1 MIKILPNVITN
12 RLSENIALLILK
24 SLLIINIFVPNTYS
38 RVTRYIK
45 SLKMNKNY
53 YAILMAG
60 GVGSRFW
67 PVSTTDFPKQFH
79 DMLGSGDTLIQK
91 TFSRLSK
98 LIPVENIL
106 ILTNERYNALV
117 LEQLPMVKQE
127 QVLLEP
133 AMRNTAPCIL
143 YASLKIQKQNPNA
156 VMVVAPSDHWIED
169 EDEFARNLQQCF
181 DFCQQENALM
191 TLGIQPTFPN
201 TGFGYI
207 EFNKTD
213 TTAVKK
219 VIQFREKPNYETAK
233 SFLEAGNF
241 LWNGGIFIWS
251 VKAITEAFEKFQP
264 QMNSLFQLGL
274 ESYNTP
280 NEKQFIE
287 QNYANAE
294 NVSIDYAIME
304 KANNVYVL
312 PASFDWNDLGTW
324 GQLHEKLEK
333 DENNNGV
340 INAKVVLENASNNII
355 RSDANKLIVVDG
367 LHDYIIVDK
376 EGILLIY
383 PKSKEQDIKRITAL
397 AN

>member
-1 MIKILPNVITN
+1 
-12 RLSENIALLILK
+12 
-24 SLLIINIFVPNTYS
+24 
-38 RVTRYIK
+38 
-45 SLKMNKNY
+45 MNKNY

-67 PVSTTDFPKQFH
+67 PVSTAEFPKQFH
-79 DMLGSGDTLIQK
+79 DMLGAGDTLIQK

-106 ILTNERYNALV
+106 ILTNERYNSIV

-143 YASLKIQKQNPNA
+143 YASLKIQKQNPDA

-169 EDEFARNLQQCF
+169 ETTFSANLQQCF
-181 DFCQQENALM
+181 DFCTKENALM

-207 EFNKTD
+207 EYDKTD
-213 TTAVKK
+213 ANPIKK
-219 VIQFREKPNYETAK
+219 VSQFREKPDYETAK
-233 SFLEAGNF
+233 SFLKSGNF

-251 VKAITEAFEKFQP
+251 AKSITEAFEKFQP
-264 QMNSLFQLGL
+264 QMNALFLKGL
-274 ESYNTP
+274 ESYNTAT
-280 NEKQFIE
+280 EKSFIE
-287 QNYANAE
+287 DNYALSE
-294 NVSIDYAIME
+294 NVSIDYAVME
-304 KANNVYVL
+304 SAKNVYVL
-312 PASFDWNDLGTW
+312 PATFDWNDLGTW
-324 GQLHEKLEK
+324 GQLHEKLDK
-333 DENNNGV
+333 DENKNGV
-340 INAKVVLENASNNII
+340 INAKVVLENASGNII
-355 RSDANKLIVVDG
+355 RSDADKIIVVDG

-376 EGILLIY
+376 EGVLLIY

-397 AN
+397 ANKL

>member
-1 MIKILPNVITN
+1 
-12 RLSENIALLILK
+12 
-24 SLLIINIFVPNTYS
+24 
-38 RVTRYIK
+38 
-45 SLKMNKNY
+45 
-53 YAILMAG
+53 MAG

-67 PVSTTDFPKQFH
+67 PVSTTDLPKQFH
-79 DMLGSGDTLIQK
+79 DMLGSGSTLIQK

-98 LIPVENIL
+98 LIPAENIF
-106 ILTNERYNALV
+106 ILTNERYNDLV
-117 LEQLPMVKQE
+117 LEQLPMVKQD

-143 YASLKIQKQNPNA
+143 YASLKIQKQNPEA

-169 EDEFARNLQQCF
+169 EVAFSNNLQQCF
-181 DFCQQENALM
+181 DFCLKENALM

-207 EFNKTD
+207 EFDKND
-213 TTAVKK
+213 SNPIKK
-219 VIQFREKPNYETAK
+219 VNQFREKPNYETAK

-251 VKAITEAFEKFQP
+251 VQSITEAFSKFQP
-264 QMNSLFQLGL
+264 QMNALFQQGVD
-274 ESYNTP
+274 SFNTF

-287 QNYANAE
+287 DNYANAE
-294 NVSIDYAIME
+294 NISIDYAVME
-304 KANNVYVL
+304 KAQNVYVL
-312 PASFDWNDLGTW
+312 PATFDWNDLGTW
-324 GQLHEKLEK
+324 GQLHEKLDK

-340 INAKVVLENASNNII
+340 INAKVVMENASNNIV
-355 RSDANKLIVVDG
+355 RSDANKIIVIDG

-397 AN
+397 ANDL

>member
-1 MIKILPNVITN
+1 
-12 RLSENIALLILK
+12 
-24 SLLIINIFVPNTYS
+24 
-38 RVTRYIK
+38 
-45 SLKMNKNY
+45 MNKNY

-67 PVSTTDFPKQFH
+67 PVSTTEFPKQFH
-79 DMLGSGDTLIQK
+79 DMLGSGSTLIQK

-98 LIPVENIL
+98 LIPAENIL
-106 ILTNERYNALV
+106 ILTNESYNDLV

-143 YASLKIQKQNPNA
+143 YASLKIQKQNPDA

-169 EDEFARNLQQCF
+169 EDEFSRNLQQCF
-181 DFCQQENALM
+181 DFCQKENALM
-191 TLGIQPTFPN
+191 TLGIKPTFPN

-207 EFNKTD
+207 EFDKSDSNP
-213 TTAVKK
+213 VKK
-219 VIQFREKPNYETAK
+219 VKQFREKPDYETAK

-264 QMNSLFQLGL
+264 QMNALFQLGV
-274 ESYNTP
+274 ESYNTS
-280 NEKQFIE
+280 NEKKFIE
-287 QNYANAE
+287 ENYANAE
-294 NVSIDYAIME
+294 NISIDYAVME
-304 KANNVYVL
+304 KAKNVYVL
-312 PASFDWNDLGTW
+312 PATFDWNDLGTW
-324 GQLHEKLEK
+324 GQLHEKLDK

-340 INAKVVLENASNNII
+340 INAKVVMENASNNIV
-355 RSDANKLIVVDG
+355 RSDANKIIVIDG

-397 AN
+397 ANEL